1 MSHDSVYSRA
11 MTDRVARDVRVALRG
26 FRRSPTFAVTA
37 VLILGVGI
45 GMTVAI
51 WAVFNA
57 VLLRPPPVSDP
68 DRIVIER
75 ILDNGGNELAAG
87 LEDLVQM
94 RQISRT
100 LRAITAYDIR
110 GAINFPMTD
119 GDRPLPLAGAQVDG
133 QFFDVLGVRPVIG
146 RLLHAEDDSLSRVIV
161 LSYDAWQRYFNG
173 DPAVV
178 GRKFRQPTIGVTYT
192 VVGVA
197 PPGIDLPAG
206 ADYWVPS
213 PYTWSGLRIVGR
225 LAPHA
230 TLAMARDE
238 YRSIAERQIREQH
251 WQGSFSLVEMK
262 PFNAAVV
269 GSVRPVLVALI
280 AAVSLLLAIICINI
294 GNLQLMRAAARS
306 RELAVRRALGATY
319 LDVVRQLVVECVLLG
334 AAGGVLGLV
343 VGEVARRA
351 LVAAA
356 PSQLPRLDAVR
367 VTGAPFGVA
376 VAVTLVC
383 ILLFGILP
391 VLAGARGD
399 AASQLRLDTRSGR
412 STRGRRTLRQVL
424 VGAQVALA
432 LILLAGAGLLGRSL
446 QRLQSL
452 NLGFRADHLSVLFV
466 TAPHAKYPDS
476 PHMYALWEA
485 IAPRLDAVAGVTGV
499 APIVASP
506 LAGLVVMLAPWQS
519 DQQSVAE
526 VAHSPLISF
535 EEGAP
540 ESFRVLGIPILRGR
554 GFLDSDREGSQLV
567 AVVSAAVAQRYWPG
581 QDPIGKRIK
590 MQDTAWDK
598 GFRTVVGV
606 VRDTHWRSLRETTP
620 LIYLPYQQ
628 SMWQGS
634 VVLRSASSLAAV
646 LPGLRRAVSDVDPS
660 TVIWDAHTMDD
671 YLAKPLAQPRMS
683 ALLLST
689 FGLVALALAAIGL
702 YAIMAS
708 AVREQTRDIGIR
720 MALGAT
726 PHRVRGEVLR
736 GAMFVSLGGA
746 AVGVIV
752 ALGASR
758 LIASLLFEVS
768 PTDPVA
774 LAGACGVLLAVATIA
789 AYYPAHRASR
799 VDPARAINA

>member
-1 MSHDSVYSRA
+1 
-11 MTDRVARDVRVALRG
+11 MTDRFARDVRVALRG
-26 FRRSPTFAVTA
+26 FRRSPTFAITA

-68 DRIVIER
+68 DRIVIAR
-75 ILDNGGNELAAG
+75 ILDNGGSELAAG
-87 LEDLVQM
+87 HEDLVEM

-146 RLLHAEDDSLSRVIV
+146 RLLHAEDDSLSHVMV
-161 LSYDAWQRYFNG
+161 LSYDAWQRYFEG

-178 GRKFRQPTIGVTYT
+178 GRQFRQPTMGVTYT

-197 PPGIDLPAG
+197 PPGVDLPAG
-206 ADYWVPS
+206 AEYWVPA
-213 PYTWSGLRIVGR
+213 PYTWSGLRILGR

-238 YRSIAERQIREQH
+238 YRSIVERQIREQH
-251 WQGSFSLVEMK
+251 WQGNFSLVEFK

-269 GSVRPVLVALI
+269 GSARPVLVALI
-280 AAVSLLLAIICINI
+280 AAVSLLLAIICSNI

-334 AAGGVLGLV
+334 AAGGVLGFV
-343 VGEVARRA
+343 VGEGARRA

-367 VTGAPFGVA
+367 VSGAPFGVA
-376 VAVTLVC
+376 TAVTLVC
-383 ILLFGILP
+383 VVLFGVIP

-399 AASQLRLDTRSGR
+399 AAVQLRLDTRSGR

-452 NLGFRADHLSVLFV
+452 NLGFRADHLSMLFV
-466 TAPHAKYPDS
+466 TVPHAKYPDRA
-476 PHMYALWEA
+476 HMLALWDG
-485 IAPRLDAVAGVTGV
+485 IAPRIDAVAGVTGV
-499 APIVASP
+499 APTIVYP
-506 LAGLVVMLAPWQS
+506 LAGLGYLMAPWQS
-519 DQQSVAE
+519 DQQTVAE
-526 VAHSPLISF
+526 VAHSPLISV
-535 EEGAP
+535 EVGGP

-554 GFLDSDREGSQLV
+554 GFLDSDREGSQAV

-581 QDPIGKRIK
+581 QDPIGKRIRAS
-590 MQDTAWDK
+590 TATPQPWL
-598 GFRTVVGV
+598 TVVGV
-606 VRDTHWRSLRETTP
+606 VGDTRWRSLRDEAP
-620 LIYLPYQQ
+620 LVYLSFRQLF
-628 SMWQGS
+628 WQGY
-634 VVLRSASSLAAV
+634 VAMRSTTTLGAL
-646 LPGLRRAVSDVDPS
+646 LPSIRRAVKDVDP
-660 TVIWDAHTMDD
+660 DAIVWTARTMDD
-671 YLAKPLAQPRMS
+671 YLDKPLAEPRMS
-683 ALLLST
+683 ALVVST
-689 FGLVALALAAIGL
+689 FGLVALFLAAVGL
-702 YAIMAS
+702 YGVMAS
-708 AVREQTRDIGIR
+708 AVREQTRDIGVR

-726 PHRVRGEVLR
+726 SSQVQREVLR
-736 GAMFVSLGGA
+736 RAMIVSVAGA
-746 AVGVIV
+746 AVGI
-752 ALGASR
+752 LGAVAASR
-758 LIASLLFEVS
+758 VIASLLFEVS
-768 PTDPVA
+768 PTDPVS
-774 LAGACGVLLAVATIA
+774 LVSACVILLVVAAVA
-789 AYYPAHRASR
+789 AYLPAYRASR
-799 VDPARAINA
+799 VDPARALQAE

>member
-351 LVAAA
+351 LVVAA

-581 QDPIGKRIK
+581 QDPIGKRIRVS
-590 MQDTAWDK
+590 TATPQPW
-598 GFRTVVGV
+598 RTVVGV
-606 VRDTHWRSLRETTP
+606 VGDTRWRSLRDEAP
-620 LIYLPYQQ
+620 LIYLPYRQWF
-628 SMWQGS
+628 WQGY
-634 VVLRSASSLAAV
+634 VAMRSTTPLAAL
-646 LPGLRRAVSDVDPS
+646 LPSIRRAVKDVDP
-660 TVIWDAHTMDD
+660 DAVVWTARTMDE
-671 YLAKPLAQPRMS
+671 YLDKPLAEPRMS
-683 ALLLST
+683 ALIVST
-689 FGLVALALAAIGL
+689 FGLVALFLAAVGL
-702 YAIMAS
+702 YGVMAS
-708 AVREQTRDIGIR
+708 AVREQTRDIGVR

-726 PHRVRGEVLR
+726 SNQVQREVLR
-736 GAMFVSLGGA
+736 RAMVVSVAGA
-746 AVGVIV
+746 AVGI
-752 ALGASR
+752 LGAVAASR
-758 LIASLLFEVS
+758 VIASLLFEVS
-768 PTDPVA
+768 PTDPVS
-774 LAGACGVLLAVATIA
+774 LVSACAILLVVAAVA
-789 AYYPAHRASR
+789 AYLPAYRASR
-799 VDPARAINA
+799 VDPARALQAE

>member
-581 QDPIGKRIK
+581 QDPIGKRIRVS
-590 MQDTAWDK
+590 TATPQPW
-598 GFRTVVGV
+598 RTVVGV
-606 VRDTHWRSLRETTP
+606 VGDTRWRSLRDEAP
-620 LIYLPYQQ
+620 LIYLPYRQWF
-628 SMWQGS
+628 WQGY
-634 VVLRSASSLAAV
+634 VAMRSTTPLAAL
-646 LPGLRRAVSDVDPS
+646 LPSIRRAVKDVDP
-660 TVIWDAHTMDD
+660 DAVVWTARTMDE
-671 YLAKPLAQPRMS
+671 YLDKPLAEPRMS
-683 ALLLST
+683 ALIVST
-689 FGLVALALAAIGL
+689 FGLVALFLAAVGL
-702 YAIMAS
+702 YGVMAS
-708 AVREQTRDIGIR
+708 AVREQTRDIGVR

-726 PHRVRGEVLR
+726 SNQVQREVLR
-736 GAMFVSLGGA
+736 RAMVVSVAGA
-746 AVGVIV
+746 AVGI
-752 ALGASR
+752 LGAVAASR
-758 LIASLLFEVS
+758 VIASLLFEVS
-768 PTDPVA
+768 PTDPVS
-774 LAGACGVLLAVATIA
+774 LVSACVILLVVAAVA
-789 AYYPAHRASR
+789 AYLPAYRASR
-799 VDPARAINA
+799 VDPARALQAE

>member
-1 MSHDSVYSRA
+1 
-11 MTDRVARDVRVALRG
+11 MTDRVARDIRVALRG

-68 DRIVIER
+68 DRIVIAR
-75 ILDNGGNELAAG
+75 VLDNGGNELAAG
-87 LEDLVQM
+87 HGDVVEM

-146 RLLHAEDDSLSRVIV
+146 RLLHAEDDSLSHVMV
-161 LSYDAWQRYFNG
+161 LSYDAWQRYFEG

-178 GRKFRQPTIGVTYT
+178 GRRFRQSTLGVTYT

-213 PYTWSGLRIVGR
+213 PYIMSGLRIVGR
-225 LAPHA
+225 LAPH
-230 TLAMARDE
+230 TTPAMARDD
-238 YRSIAERQIREQH
+238 YRSIVERQIREQH

-269 GSVRPVLVALI
+269 GSARPVLVALI

-334 AAGGVLGLV
+334 AAGGALGLV
-343 VGEVARRA
+343 VGEGARRA

-367 VTGAPFGVA
+367 VSGAPFGVA

-399 AASQLRLDTRSGR
+399 AAVQLRLDTRSGR
-412 STRGRRTLRQVL
+412 STRGRRTLRQAL

-452 NLGFRADHLSVLFV
+452 NLGFRADHLSELFV
-466 TAPHAKYPDS
+466 TVPHAKYPDRA
-476 PHMYALWEA
+476 HMLALWDG
-485 IAPRLDAVAGVTGV
+485 IAPRIDAVAGVTGV
-499 APIVASP
+499 APTIVYP
-506 LAGLVVMLAPWQS
+506 LAGLSYLMAPWQS

-526 VAHSPLISF
+526 VAHSPLISV
-535 EEGAP
+535 EIGGP

-554 GFLDSDREGSQLV
+554 GFLDSDREGSQAV
-567 AVVSAAVAQRYWPG
+567 AVVSATVAQRYWPG
-581 QDPIGKRIK
+581 QDPIGKRIRAS
-590 MQDTAWDK
+590 TATPQPWL
-598 GFRTVVGV
+598 TVVGV
-606 VRDTHWRSLRETTP
+606 VGDTRWRSLRDETP
-620 LIYLPYQQ
+620 LVYLSFRQLF
-628 SMWQGS
+628 WQGY
-634 VVLRSASSLAAV
+634 VAMRSTTSLAAL
-646 LPGLRRAVSDVDPS
+646 LPSIRRAVKDVDPDVVVW
-660 TVIWDAHTMDD
+660 TARTMDD
-671 YLAKPLAQPRMS
+671 YLDKPLAEPRMS
-683 ALLLST
+683 ALIVST
-689 FGLVALALAAIGL
+689 FGLVALFLAAVGL
-702 YAIMAS
+702 YGVMAS
-708 AVREQTRDIGIR
+708 AVREQTRDIGVR

-726 PHRVRGEVLR
+726 SSQVQREVLR
-736 GAMFVSLGGA
+736 RAMVVSVAGA
-746 AVGVIV
+746 AVGIFGAV
-752 ALGASR
+752 AASR
-758 LIASLLFEVS
+758 VVASLLFEVS
-768 PTDPVA
+768 PTDPVS
-774 LAGACGVLLAVATIA
+774 LVGACAILLVVAAIGLYGVMASAVREQT
-789 AYYPAHRASR
+789 R
-799 VDPARAINA
+799 

>member
-1 MSHDSVYSRA
+1 
-11 MTDRVARDVRVALRG
+11 MTDRVVRDVRVALRG

-68 DRIVIER
+68 DRIVIAR
-75 ILDNGGNELAAG
+75 ILDNGGNELGAG
-87 LEDLVQM
+87 HEDLVQM

-100 LRAITAYDIR
+100 LRAITGYDLR
-110 GAINFPMTD
+110 GAMNFPMTD

-146 RLLHAEDDSLSRVIV
+146 RLLHAEDDSLSHVMV
-161 LSYDAWQRYFNG
+161 LSYDAWQRYFEG
-173 DPAVV
+173 DRTVV
-178 GRKFRQPTIGVTYT
+178 GRRFRQPTLGVTYT

-197 PPGIDLPAG
+197 PPGVDLPAG

-213 PYTWSGLRIVGR
+213 PYTWSGSRIIGR

-238 YRSIAERQIREQH
+238 YRSIVEQQIREQH
-251 WQGSFSLVEMK
+251 WQGSFSLVEFK

-367 VTGAPFGVA
+367 VSGTPFGIA
-376 VAVTLVC
+376 TAVTLVC
-383 ILLFGILP
+383 VLLFGIFP

-399 AASQLRLDTRSGR
+399 AAVQLRLDTRSGR
-412 STRGRRTLRQVL
+412 STRGRRTLRQAL

-466 TAPHAKYPDS
+466 TVPHAKYPDRA
-476 PHMYALWEA
+476 HMLALWDG
-485 IAPRLDAVAGVTGV
+485 IAPRINAVAGVTGV
-499 APIVASP
+499 APTVVYP
-506 LAGLVVMLAPWQS
+506 LAGLGYLMAPWQS

-526 VAHSPLISF
+526 VAHSPLISV
-535 EEGAP
+535 EVGGP

-554 GFLDSDREGSQLV
+554 GFLDSDREGSQAV
-567 AVVSAAVAQRYWPG
+567 AVVSAAVAQRYWPD
-581 QDPIGKRIK
+581 QDPIGKRIRAS
-590 MQDTAWDK
+590 TATPQPWL
-598 GFRTVVGV
+598 TVVGV
-606 VRDTHWRSLRETTP
+606 VGDTRWRSLRDEAP
-620 LIYLPYQQ
+620 LIYLSFRQLF
-628 SMWQGS
+628 WQGYMAM
-634 VVLRSASSLAAV
+634 RSTTSLAAL
-646 LPGLRRAVSDVDPS
+646 LPSIRRAVKDVDP
-660 TVIWDAHTMDD
+660 DAIVWTARTMDD
-671 YLAKPLAQPRMS
+671 YLDKPLAEPRMS
-683 ALLLST
+683 ALVVST
-689 FGLVALALAAIGL
+689 FGLVALFLAAVGL
-702 YAIMAS
+702 YGVMAS
-708 AVREQTRDIGIR
+708 AVREQTRDIGVR

-726 PHRVRGEVLR
+726 SSQVQREVLR
-736 GAMFVSLGGA
+736 RAMIVSVAGA
-746 AVGVIV
+746 AVGV
-752 ALGASR
+752 LGAVAASR
-758 LIASLLFEVS
+758 VIASLLFEVS
-768 PTDPVA
+768 PTDPVS
-774 LAGACGVLLAVATIA
+774 LVGACAILLVVAAIA
-789 AYYPAHRASR
+789 AYLPAYHASR
-799 VDPARAINA
+799 VDPARALQAE

>member
-581 QDPIGKRIK
+581 QDPIGKRIRVS
-590 MQDTAWDK
+590 TATPQPW
-598 GFRTVVGV
+598 RTVVGV
-606 VRDTHWRSLRETTP
+606 VGDTRWRSLRDEAP
-620 LIYLPYQQ
+620 LIYLPYRQWF
-628 SMWQGS
+628 WQGY
-634 VVLRSASSLAAV
+634 VAMRSTTPLAAL
-646 LPGLRRAVSDVDPS
+646 LPSIRRAVKDVDP
-660 TVIWDAHTMDD
+660 DAVVWTARTMDE
-671 YLAKPLAQPRMS
+671 YLDKPLAEPRMS
-683 ALLLST
+683 ALIVST
-689 FGLVALALAAIGL
+689 FGLVALVLAALGL
-702 YAIMAS
+702 YGVMAS
-708 AVREQTRDIGIR
+708 AVREQTRDIGVR

-726 PHRVRGEVLR
+726 SNQVQREVLR
-736 GAMFVSLGGA
+736 RAMVVSVAGA
-746 AVGVIV
+746 AVGI
-752 ALGASR
+752 LGAVAASR
-758 LIASLLFEVS
+758 VIASLLFEVS
-768 PTDPVA
+768 PTDPVS
-774 LAGACGVLLAVATIA
+774 LVSACVILLVVAAVA
-789 AYYPAHRASR
+789 AYLPAYRASR
-799 VDPARAINA
+799 VDPARALQAE

>member
-1 MSHDSVYSRA
+1 MSHYSVYSRA
-11 MTDRVARDVRVALRG
+11 MTDRVARDIRVALRG

-57 VLLRPPPVSDP
+57 VLLQPPPVSDP
-68 DRIVIER
+68 DRIVIAR
-75 ILDNGGNELAAG
+75 ILDNSGNELAAG
-87 LEDLVQM
+87 HGDLVEM

-110 GAINFPMTD
+110 GAINHPMTD

-146 RLLHAEDDSLSRVIV
+146 RLLHAEDDSLSHVMV
-161 LSYDAWQRYFNG
+161 LSYDAWQRYFEG

-178 GRKFRQPTIGVTYT
+178 GRQFRQPTMGVTYT

-197 PPGIDLPAG
+197 PSGVDLPAG
-206 ADYWVPS
+206 AEYWVPS
-213 PYTWSGLRIVGR
+213 TYTRSGLRIVGR

-238 YRSIAERQIREQH
+238 YRSIVERQIREQH
-251 WQGSFSLVEMK
+251 WQGNFSRVEFK

-269 GSVRPVLVALI
+269 GSARPVLVALI

-294 GNLQLMRAAARS
+294 GNLELMRAAARS

-334 AAGGVLGLV
+334 AAGGVLGFV
-343 VGEVARRA
+343 VGEGARRA

-367 VTGAPFGVA
+367 VSGAPFGVA
-376 VAVTLVC
+376 TAVTLVC
-383 ILLFGILP
+383 VVLFGVLP

-399 AASQLRLDTRSGR
+399 AAVQLRLDTRSGR
-412 STRGRRTLRQVL
+412 STRGRRALRQAL

-452 NLGFRADHLSVLFV
+452 NLGFRADHLSELFV
-466 TAPHAKYPDS
+466 TVPHAKYPDRA
-476 PHMYALWEA
+476 HMLALWDGV
-485 IAPRLDAVAGVTGV
+485 APRIDAVAGVTGV
-499 APIVASP
+499 APTIVYP
-506 LAGLVVMLAPWQS
+506 LAGLGYMMAPWQS
-519 DQQSVAE
+519 DQQTVAD
-526 VAHSPLISF
+526 VAHSPLISV
-535 EEGAP
+535 EVGGP

-554 GFLDSDREGSQLV
+554 GFLDSDREGSQAV

-581 QDPIGKRIK
+581 QDPIGKRIRAS
-590 MQDTAWDK
+590 TATPQPWL
-598 GFRTVVGV
+598 TVVGV
-606 VRDTHWRSLRETTP
+606 VGDTRWRSLRDETP
-620 LIYLPYQQ
+620 LIYLSFRQLF
-628 SMWQGS
+628 WQGY
-634 VVLRSASSLAAV
+634 VAMRSTTSLAAL
-646 LPGLRRAVSDVDPS
+646 LPSIRRAVKDMDP
-660 TVIWDAHTMDD
+660 DAIVWTARTMDD
-671 YLAKPLAQPRMS
+671 YLDKPLAEPRMS
-683 ALLLST
+683 ALIVST
-689 FGLVALALAAIGL
+689 FGLVALFLAAVGL
-702 YAIMAS
+702 YGVMAS
-708 AVREQTRDIGIR
+708 AVREQTRDIGVR

-726 PHRVRGEVLR
+726 SNQVQREVLQR
-736 GAMFVSLGGA
+736 AMIVSVAGA
-746 AVGVIV
+746 AVGILG

-758 LIASLLFEVS
+758 VIASLLFDVS
-768 PTDPVA
+768 PTDPVS
-774 LAGACGVLLAVATIA
+774 LVSACAILLVVAAVA
-789 AYYPAHRASR
+789 AYLPAHRASR
-799 VDPARAINA
+799 VDPARALQAE

>member
-26 FRRSPTFAVTA
+26 FRRSRTFAVTA

-197 PPGIDLPAG
+197 PPGIDLPSG
-206 ADYWVPS
+206 ADYWVPT

-262 PFNAAVV
+262 PFNAAVI

-367 VTGAPFGVA
+367 VSGAPFGVA

-466 TAPHAKYPDS
+466 TVPHAKYPDGL
-476 PHMYALWEA
+476 HMYALWEA

-499 APIVASP
+499 APTVASP
-506 LAGLVVMLAPWQS
+506 LAGLAYMLAPWQS

-581 QDPIGKRIK
+581 QDPIGKRIRVS
-590 MQDTAWDK
+590 TATPQPW
-598 GFRTVVGV
+598 RTVVGV
-606 VRDTHWRSLRETTP
+606 VGDTRWRSLRDETP
-620 LIYLPYQQ
+620 LIYMPYRQWF
-628 SMWQGS
+628 WQGY
-634 VVLRSASSLAAV
+634 VAMRSTTPLAAL
-646 LPGLRRAVSDVDPS
+646 LPSIHRAVKDVDP
-660 TVIWDAHTMDD
+660 DAVVWTARTMDE
-671 YLAKPLAQPRMS
+671 YLDKPLAEPRMS
-683 ALLLST
+683 ALIVST
-689 FGLVALALAAIGL
+689 FGLVALFLAAVGL
-702 YAIMAS
+702 YGVMAS
-708 AVREQTRDIGIR
+708 AVREQTRDIGVR

-726 PHRVRGEVLR
+726 SSQVQREVLR
-736 GAMFVSLGGA
+736 RAMVVSVAGA
-746 AVGVIV
+746 AVGI
-752 ALGASR
+752 LGAVAASR
-758 LIASLLFEVS
+758 VIASLLFEVS
-768 PTDPVA
+768 PTDPVS
-774 LAGACGVLLAVATIA
+774 LVSACVILLVVAAVA
-789 AYYPAHRASR
+789 AYLPAYRASR
-799 VDPARAINA
+799 VDPARALQAE

>member
-1 MSHDSVYSRA
+1 
-11 MTDRVARDVRVALRG
+11 MTDRVVRDVRVALRG

-68 DRIVIER
+68 DRIVIAR
-75 ILDNGGNELAAG
+75 ILDNGGNELGAG
-87 LEDLVQM
+87 HEDLVQM

-100 LRAITAYDIR
+100 LRAITGYDLR

-146 RLLHAEDDSLSRVIV
+146 RLLHAEDDSLSHVMV
-161 LSYDAWQRYFNG
+161 LSYDAWQRYFES
-173 DPAVV
+173 DRAVV
-178 GRKFRQPTIGVTYT
+178 GRRFRQPTLGVTYT

-197 PPGIDLPAG
+197 PPGVDLPAG

-213 PYTWSGLRIVGR
+213 PYTFLGLRVVGR

-230 TLAMARDE
+230 TLVMARDE
-238 YRSIAERQIREQH
+238 YRSIVEQQIREQH
-251 WQGSFSLVEMK
+251 WQGSFSLVEFK

-269 GSVRPVLVALI
+269 GSARPVLVALI

-319 LDVVRQLVVECVLLG
+319 LDVVRQLVVECLLLG

-367 VTGAPFGVA
+367 VSGAPFGVA
-376 VAVTLVC
+376 TAVTLVC
-383 ILLFGILP
+383 VVLFGVLP

-399 AASQLRLDTRSGR
+399 AATQLRLDTRSGR
-412 STRGRRTLRQVL
+412 STRGRRTLRQAL

-452 NLGFRADHLSVLFV
+452 DLGFRADHLSVLFV
-466 TAPHAKYPDS
+466 TVPHAKYPDG
-476 PHMYALWEA
+476 PRMLALWEA
-485 IAPRLDAVAGVTGV
+485 IAPRLDAVASVTGV
-499 APIVASP
+499 APTVAYP
-506 LAGLVVMLAPWQS
+506 LAGLAYMLAPWQS

-526 VAHSPLISF
+526 VAHSPLIAF
-535 EEGAP
+535 EAGAP
-540 ESFRVLGIPILRGR
+540 GSFRVLGIPILRGR
-554 GFLDSDREGSQLV
+554 GFLDSDREQSQLV

-581 QDPIGKRIK
+581 QDPIGKRIRVS
-590 MQDTAWDK
+590 TATPQPW
-598 GFRTVVGV
+598 RTVVGV
-606 VRDTHWRSLRETTP
+606 VGDTRWRSLRDEAPLIYMPYRQWFWQGYVAMRSTTP
-620 LIYLPYQQ
+620 LTALLP
-628 SMWQGS
+628 SI
-634 VVLRSASSLAAV
+634 
-646 LPGLRRAVSDVDPS
+646 RRAVKDVDP
-660 TVIWDAHTMDD
+660 DAVVWTARTMDE
-671 YLAKPLAQPRMS
+671 YLDKPLAEPRMS
-683 ALLLST
+683 ALIVST
-689 FGLVALALAAIGL
+689 FGLVALFLAAVGL
-702 YAIMAS
+702 YGVMAS
-708 AVREQTRDIGIR
+708 AVREQTRDIGVR

-726 PHRVRGEVLR
+726 SSQVQREVLR
-736 GAMFVSLGGA
+736 RAMIVSVAGA
-746 AVGVIV
+746 AVGV
-752 ALGASR
+752 LGAVAASR
-758 LIASLLFEVS
+758 VIASLLFEVS
-768 PTDPVA
+768 PTDPVS
-774 LAGACGVLLAVATIA
+774 LVGACAILLVVAAIA
-789 AYYPAHRASR
+789 AYLPAYHASR
-799 VDPARAINA
+799 VDPARALQAE

>member
-1 MSHDSVYSRA
+1 

-581 QDPIGKRIK
+581 QDPIGKRIRVS
-590 MQDTAWDK
+590 TATPQPW
-598 GFRTVVGV
+598 RTVVGV
-606 VRDTHWRSLRETTP
+606 VGDTRWRSLRDEAP
-620 LIYLPYQQ
+620 LIYLPYRQWF
-628 SMWQGS
+628 WQGY
-634 VVLRSASSLAAV
+634 VAMRSTTPLAAL
-646 LPGLRRAVSDVDPS
+646 LPSIRRAVKDVDP
-660 TVIWDAHTMDD
+660 DAVVWTARTMDE
-671 YLAKPLAQPRMS
+671 YLDKPLAEPRMS
-683 ALLLST
+683 ALIVST
-689 FGLVALALAAIGL
+689 FGLVALFLAAVGL
-702 YAIMAS
+702 YGVMAS
-708 AVREQTRDIGIR
+708 AVREQTRDIGVR

-726 PHRVRGEVLR
+726 SNQVQREVLR
-736 GAMFVSLGGA
+736 RAMVVSVAGA
-746 AVGVIV
+746 AVGI
-752 ALGASR
+752 LGAVAASR
-758 LIASLLFEVS
+758 VIASLLFEVS
-768 PTDPVA
+768 PTDPVS
-774 LAGACGVLLAVATIA
+774 LVSACVILLVVAAVA
-789 AYYPAHRASR
+789 AYLPAYRASR
-799 VDPARAINA
+799 VDPARALQAE

>member
-1 MSHDSVYSRA
+1 MSHYSVYSRA
-11 MTDRVARDVRVALRG
+11 MTDRVVRDVRVALRG

-68 DRIVIER
+68 DRIVIAR
-75 ILDNGGNELAAG
+75 ILDNGGSELAAG
-87 LEDLVQM
+87 PEDLVQM

-146 RLLHAEDDSLSRVIV
+146 RLLHAEDDSLSHVMV
-161 LSYDAWQRYFNG
+161 LSYDAWQRYFEG

-178 GRKFRQPTIGVTYT
+178 GRQFRQPTLGVTYT

-206 ADYWVPS
+206 AEYWVPA

-238 YRSIAERQIREQH
+238 YRSIVERQIREQH
-251 WQGSFSLVEMK
+251 WQGNFSLVEFK

-319 LDVVRQLVVECVLLG
+319 LDVVRQLVVECALLG
-334 AAGGVLGLV
+334 AAGGVLGFV
-343 VGEVARRA
+343 VGELARRA

-367 VTGAPFGVA
+367 VSGAPFGVA
-376 VAVTLVC
+376 TAVTLVC
-383 ILLFGILP
+383 VVLFGVLP

-399 AASQLRLDTRSGR
+399 AAVQLRLDTRSGR
-412 STRGRRTLRQVL
+412 STRGRRALRQAL

-452 NLGFRADHLSVLFV
+452 NLGFRADHLSELFV
-466 TAPHAKYPDS
+466 TVPHAKYPDRA
-476 PHMYALWEA
+476 HMLALWDGL
-485 IAPRLDAVAGVTGV
+485 APRIDAVAGVTGV
-499 APIVASP
+499 APTIVYP
-506 LAGLVVMLAPWQS
+506 LAGLGYLMAPWQS
-519 DQQSVAE
+519 DQQTVAE
-526 VAHSPLISF
+526 VAHSPLISV
-535 EEGAP
+535 EVGGP

-554 GFLDSDREGSQLV
+554 GFLDSDREGSQAV

-581 QDPIGKRIK
+581 QDPIGKRIRAS
-590 MQDTAWDK
+590 TATPQPWL
-598 GFRTVVGV
+598 TVVGV
-606 VRDTHWRSLRETTP
+606 VGDTRWRSLRDETP
-620 LIYLPYQQ
+620 LIYLSFRQLF
-628 SMWQGS
+628 WQGY
-634 VVLRSASSLAAV
+634 VAMRSTTRLAAL
-646 LPGLRRAVSDVDPS
+646 LPSIRRAVKDVDP
-660 TVIWDAHTMDD
+660 DAIVWTARTMDD
-671 YLAKPLAQPRMS
+671 YLDKPLAEPRMS
-683 ALLLST
+683 ALLVST
-689 FGLVALALAAIGL
+689 FGLVALFLAAIGL
-702 YAIMAS
+702 YGVMAS
-708 AVREQTRDIGIR
+708 AVREQTRDIGVR

-726 PHRVRGEVLR
+726 SSQVQREVLQR
-736 GAMFVSLGGA
+736 AMVVSAAGAFVG
-746 AVGVIV
+746 I
-752 ALGASR
+752 LGAVAASR
-758 LIASLLFEVS
+758 VIASLLFEVS
-768 PTDPVA
+768 PTDPVS
-774 LAGACGVLLAVATIA
+774 LVSACVILLVVAAVA
-789 AYYPAHRASR
+789 AYLPAYRASR
-799 VDPARAINA
+799 VDPARALQAE

>member
-1 MSHDSVYSRA
+1 
-11 MTDRVARDVRVALRG
+11 MTDRVVRDVRVALRG

-68 DRIVIER
+68 DRIVIAR
-75 ILDNGGNELAAG
+75 ILDNSGNELAAG

-110 GAINFPMTD
+110 GAVNFPMTD

-178 GRKFRQPTIGVTYT
+178 GRQFRQPTIGVTYS

-206 ADYWVPS
+206 ADYWMPA

-238 YRSIAERQIREQH
+238 YRSIVERQIREQH
-251 WQGSFSLVEMK
+251 WQGNFSLVEFK

-269 GSVRPVLVALI
+269 GSARPVLVALI

-334 AAGGVLGLV
+334 AAGGVLGFV
-343 VGEVARRA
+343 VGELARRA
-351 LVAAA
+351 LVTAA

-367 VTGAPFGVA
+367 VSGAPFGVA
-376 VAVTLVC
+376 TAVTLACVV
-383 ILLFGILP
+383 LFGILP

-399 AASQLRLDTRSGR
+399 AAVQLRLDTRSGR
-412 STRGRRTLRQVL
+412 STRGRRTLRQAL

-466 TAPHAKYPDS
+466 TVPHAKYPDRA
-476 PHMYALWEA
+476 HMLALWDGL
-485 IAPRLDAVAGVTGV
+485 APRIDAVAGVTGV
-499 APIVASP
+499 APTVVYP
-506 LAGLVVMLAPWQS
+506 LAGLGYLMAPWQS
-519 DQQSVAE
+519 DQQTVAE

-535 EEGAP
+535 EVGGP

-554 GFLDSDREGSQLV
+554 GFLDSDREGSQAV

-581 QDPIGKRIK
+581 QDPIGKRIRAS
-590 MQDTAWDK
+590 TATPQPWL
-598 GFRTVVGV
+598 TVVGV
-606 VRDTHWRSLRETTP
+606 VGDTRWRSLRDETP
-620 LIYLPYQQ
+620 LVYLSFRQLF
-628 SMWQGS
+628 WQGYMAM
-634 VVLRSASSLAAV
+634 RSTTSLAAL
-646 LPGLRRAVSDVDPS
+646 LPSIRRAVKDVDP
-660 TVIWDAHTMDD
+660 DAIVWTARTMDD
-671 YLAKPLAQPRMS
+671 YLDKPLAEPRMS
-683 ALLLST
+683 ALIVST
-689 FGLVALALAAIGL
+689 FGLVALFLAAVGL
-702 YAIMAS
+702 YGVMAS
-708 AVREQTRDIGIR
+708 AVREQTRDIGVR

-726 PHRVRGEVLR
+726 SRQVQREVLQR
-736 GAMFVSLGGA
+736 AMIVSVAGA
-746 AVGVIV
+746 AVGILG

-758 LIASLLFEVS
+758 VIASLLFDVS
-768 PTDPVA
+768 PTDPVS
-774 LAGACGVLLAVATIA
+774 LVSACAILLVVAAVA
-789 AYYPAHRASR
+789 AYLPAHRASR
-799 VDPARAINA
+799 VDPARALQAE